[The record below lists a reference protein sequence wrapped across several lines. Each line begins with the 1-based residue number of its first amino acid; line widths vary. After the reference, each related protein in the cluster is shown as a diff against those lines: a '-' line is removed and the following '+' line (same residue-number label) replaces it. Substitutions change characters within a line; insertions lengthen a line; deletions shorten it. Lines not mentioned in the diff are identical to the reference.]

1 MLFSAIW
8 TRIMFL
14 MLLGMSI
21 LMTVGALLRYVFNSP
36 LAFADEVSGLLLLGI
51 TFLGLSYAQKGGAHI
66 RIDIIV
72 KLLPPKIQA
81 GLAKVNWVI
90 EVLWS
95 LVVLACVSLAVL
107 DYFNTQKRS
116 MSTDWLVYPFASV
129 MVLGTLMLLIELVFG
144 EHNPIRLFRKGR
156 GSRDTASQEI
166 VK

>member
-14 MLLGMSI
+14 MLLGMAI

-36 LAFADEVSGLLLLGI
+36 LAFADEVSGYLLLGI

-66 RIDIIV
+66 RIDTIL
-72 KLLPPKIQA
+72 KLLPLKIQVV
-81 GLAKVNWVI
+81 LTKVNWFI
-90 EVLWS
+90 DVLWT

-107 DYFNTQKRS
+107 DYFHTQKRS

-144 EHNPIRLFRKGR
+144 EHNPIRLFRRGR
-156 GSRDTASQEI
+156 TNRDAASQGI